1 MQSDKPYTPIDL
13 PEPDSHPELL
23 SEISDS
29 EVQPKIS
36 AEVSEPTVPSA
47 ALPNQ
52 DTSSVPAQTVEVT
65 NDTDDERQFSWSYVR
80 MGALGVRRYD
90 ITATLTAETLQVK
103 EQKRFG
109 WKPMS
114 NETDIALTDIQQ
126 VHIRSKAS
134 FLYWGLFAALVALG
148 VIAFVVG
155 ILNSTAC
162 VLLALFVAIYAWL
175 GSFQLL
181 HNEIVIADHSG
192 KEIVLKGGKREL
204 FQQLERELDNRA
216 GIGPKEFQ
224 SAAGVI
230 VLSIIAGTA
239 VIIGFLLLAWG
250 GQFTPAHEIEK
261 ELIGEWGIEYA
272 EDNGTVV
279 YSYDLF
285 LAHGYTDE
293 EVKLLLSNTYIQ
305 ISDDHSFE
313 LVLCDET
320 GYSESIYGTWKAN
333 GINGKNVTLKSSDE
347 EVNGYLDGG
356 CLYLEG
362 DTFFIKTS
370 KYFLI
375 KIRNSINNEEI
386 SNQPSSLL
394 PPQEGPK
401 ELIGCWQ
408 LKQVKYSAGTVVTYP
423 NNTDEFL
430 RIYSDGIFSY
440 MRQNPFDEIGLNG
453 HWSAQDDAIIFQNAD
468 GSAIRCRSDQII
480 HLESGMLYLNTNE
493 KEFMF
498 EKISDQPAYTAIS
511 ATPIPTTDI
520 YGDVSSSGDP
530 GWMDDPYYADE
541 DDPYWIKNL
550 KDYLRA
556 GPAEMVGPAYTRLM
570 EENSEGW
577 NRLVTE
583 YIDTNN
589 LGIYTDAAW
598 VGMQAASDQAK
609 FENPHCETNFAT
621 VFFGWYDAVTDMIE
635 IDIIWNISIPYYD
648 PAFSSTPVQGYYYAH
663 ALVDN
668 IGNPEY
674 STVELTEAY
683 FYNLTGV

>member
-1 MQSDKPYTPIDL
+1 MSSFCVNCGTSLPENAGFCPKCGTKVEIPRCPACGKEIDYGMDFCIYCGNSLTPQNDEPSTPIHL
-13 PEPDSHPELL
+13 PE
-23 SEISDS
+23 SESQSEVSAEAVSS
-29 EVQPKIS
+29 EVQQKVP
-36 AEVSEPTVPSA
+36 AEEFEPSIEAAAPSKQELPSEPP
-47 ALPNQ
+47 
-52 DTSSVPAQTVEVT
+52 QTGERT
-65 NDTDDERQFSWSYVR
+65 HNDDDIQQFSWSYVR
-80 MGALGVRRYD
+80 IGALGVRRYD

-305 ISDDHSFE
+305 ISDDHSFK

-375 KIRNSINNEEI
+375 KIRNSI
-386 SNQPSSLL
+386 
-394 PPQEGPK
+394 
-401 ELIGCWQ
+401 
-408 LKQVKYSAGTVVTYP
+408 
-423 NNTDEFL
+423 
-430 RIYSDGIFSY
+430 
-440 MRQNPFDEIGLNG
+440 
-453 HWSAQDDAIIFQNAD
+453 
-468 GSAIRCRSDQII
+468 RSC
-480 HLESGMLYLNTNE
+480 TN
-493 KEFMF
+493 
-498 EKISDQPAYTAIS
+498 
-511 ATPIPTTDI
+511 
-520 YGDVSSSGDP
+520 
-530 GWMDDPYYADE
+530 
-541 DDPYWIKNL
+541 
-550 KDYLRA
+550 R
-556 GPAEMVGPAYTRLM
+556 
-570 EENSEGW
+570 
-577 NRLVTE
+577 
-583 YIDTNN
+583 
-589 LGIYTDAAW
+589 
-598 VGMQAASDQAK
+598 
-609 FENPHCETNFAT
+609 
-621 VFFGWYDAVTDMIE
+621 
-635 IDIIWNISIPYYD
+635 
-648 PAFSSTPVQGYYYAH
+648 
-663 ALVDN
+663 
-668 IGNPEY
+668 
-674 STVELTEAY
+674 
-683 FYNLTGV
+683 